1 MYVYNVHTTVN
12 VAQVSVIFLRMVFFN
27 SGGGGGGNKLIL
39 HEFYR
44 FILNGS

>member
-27 SGGGGGGNKLIL
+27 SGGGGGGISW
-39 HEFYR
+39 FYMS
-44 FILNGS
+44 FIGLS

>member
-27 SGGGGGGNKLIL
+27 SGGGGGISW
-39 HEFYR
+39 FYMS
-44 FILNGS
+44 FIGLS